1 MRAASFSEDRQP
13 LKIDVVS
20 VQSQVVYG
28 RVGNNAAVPTL
39 EALGLTVAAVPTVVL
54 SNIPSYPSI
63 HGGALPVEWFDGYLQ
78 DLSARGALN
87 ALRAVQVGYLGNA
100 GQAVALRAWIETL
113 LANRPHLRVVIDPVI
128 GDQEHGIYSA
138 DGIADVYRGG
148 FTALANGLTPNAF
161 ELACLTGMPA
171 DDLKGVVSAARSLL
185 TGRTEWV
192 AVTSAVPD
200 SWTPDEMWIV
210 VVTERQV
217 HLIRHPRVAVALA
230 GTGDLFSACLTGHWL
245 NGVALEAAAAMSC
258 EHVVRA
264 LRITELA
271 QAKELVL
278 PRWSFEPEPE
288 EIFIHDITADFRHL
302 TCAFA
307 EPKEPS

>member
-1 MRAASFSEDRQP
+1 MRAASFSEIRQP

-54 SNIPSYPSI
+54 SNIPSYPTI
-63 HGGALPVEWFDGYLQ
+63 HGGALPVEWFSGYLQ
-78 DLSARGALN
+78 DLEARGALD

-100 GQAVALRAWIETL
+100 DQALVLGTWIKALLTD
-113 LANRPHLRVVIDPVI
+113 RPHLRIVIDPVI

-138 DGIADVYRGG
+138 EGIADVYRGG
-148 FTALANGLTPNAF
+148 LTALANGLTPNAF
-161 ELACLTGMPA
+161 ELACLTGMPV
-171 DDLKGVVSAARSLL
+171 DDLNGVVSAARSLL
-185 TGRTEWV
+185 AGRIEWV
-192 AVTSAVPD
+192 AVTSAAPD
-200 SWTPDEMWIV
+200 AWTPDEMWIV
-210 VVTERQV
+210 VVTERHM
-217 HLIRHPRVAVALA
+217 HLIKHPRIAVALA
-230 GTGDLFSACLTGHWL
+230 GTGDLFSACMTGHWL
-245 NGVALEAAAAMSC
+245 NGMALEAAAAMAC
-258 EHVVRA
+258 ARVLRA

-278 PRWSFEPEPE
+278 PRRSFEPEPE
-288 EIFIHDITADFRHL
+288 QIFIHDITAEFGHL

-307 EPKEPS
+307 EPKETP

>member
-1 MRAASFSEDRQP
+1 MRAASFSEERQP

-78 DLSARGALN
+78 DLTARGALN

-100 GQAVALRAWIETL
+100 GQAVALCAWIETL

-138 DGIADVYRGG
+138 EGIADVYRSG

-161 ELACLTGMPA
+161 ELACLTGMPV
-171 DDLKGVVSAARSLL
+171 DDLQSVVRAARTLL

-200 SWTPDEMWIV
+200 AWTLDEMWIV
-210 VVTERQV
+210 VVTERQD
-217 HLIRHPRVAVALA
+217 LTPAL
-230 GTGDLFSACLTGHWL
+230 F
-245 NGVALEAAAAMSC
+245 
-258 EHVVRA
+258 
-264 LRITELA
+264 
-271 QAKELVL
+271 
-278 PRWSFEPEPE
+278 
-288 EIFIHDITADFRHL
+288 
-302 TCAFA
+302 
-307 EPKEPS
+307 

>member
-1 MRAASFSEDRQP
+1 MRAASFSEERQP

-54 SNIPSYPSI
+54 SNIPSYPTI

-78 DLSARGALN
+78 DLTARGALN

-161 ELACLTGMPA
+161 ELACLTGMPV
-171 DDLKGVVSAARSLL
+171 DDLKSVVSAARSLL
-185 TGRTEWV
+185 T
-192 AVTSAVPD
+192 
-200 SWTPDEMWIV
+200 
-210 VVTERQV
+210 
-217 HLIRHPRVAVALA
+217 
-230 GTGDLFSACLTGHWL
+230 
-245 NGVALEAAAAMSC
+245 
-258 EHVVRA
+258 
-264 LRITELA
+264 
-271 QAKELVL
+271 
-278 PRWSFEPEPE
+278 
-288 EIFIHDITADFRHL
+288 
-302 TCAFA
+302 
-307 EPKEPS
+307 